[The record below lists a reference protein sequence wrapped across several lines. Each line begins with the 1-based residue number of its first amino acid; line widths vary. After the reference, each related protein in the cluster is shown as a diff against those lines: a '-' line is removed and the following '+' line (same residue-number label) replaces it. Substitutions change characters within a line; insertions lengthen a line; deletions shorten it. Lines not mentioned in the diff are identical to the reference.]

1 MKPYTILNCASSADG
16 KIALPNKR
24 KIELSNTE
32 DFERVHDLRS
42 KCDAII
48 VGINTVIED
57 NPNLTVNGKYSSG
70 SNPIRVILDTN
81 YRTPKNSNILN
92 DESETII
99 VIGNKTADRKLPNV
113 KILRCGNKE
122 VNLEKLLNHLKE
134 LNVKNIL
141 VEGGET
147 VLWSF
152 LEKKLFN
159 ELNIF
164 VSSVIIGGKNTPSI
178 AGGKGFLDKRNILN
192 LELKKFKQ
200 MGNGI
205 LLTYSRSN
213 N

>member
-81 YRTPKNSNILN
+81 YRTPENSNILN
-92 DESETII
+92 GESKTII
-99 VIGNKTADRKLPNV
+99 VVGDKTVDRKLPNV

-122 VNLEKLLNHLKE
+122 VNLEKLFNHLKE

-178 AGGKGFLDKRNILN
+178 AGGKGFLDKRNVLN

-205 LLTYSRSN
+205 LLTYFRSN

>member
-32 DFERVHDLRS
+32 DFKRVHDLRS

-81 YRTPKNSNILN
+81 YRTPENSNILN
-92 DESETII
+92 GESKTII
-99 VIGNKTADRKLPNV
+99 VVGDKTVDRKLPNV

-122 VNLEKLLNHLKE
+122 VNLEKLFNHLKE

-178 AGGKGFLDKRNILN
+178 AGGKGFLDKRNVLN

-205 LLTYSRSN
+205 LLTYFRSN